1 MVAKHVHRSASEHD
15 RSNIAKAFVTSGLV
29 LKRAQGVYVEDEKGK
44 KYLDMTAGGTTAVG
58 YSHPR
63 LTKALV
69 NQVSRGIDHVDRQ
82 TMITEKASELADE
95 LKKCVPRSL
104 GKGKAVFG
112 HSGSDIIEKAIRLV
126 RFSKGRPLIVSY
138 YSAHHGANATALSAS
153 PTLKEMGT
161 NALARFFSLPGF
173 MHMPFPDSYRPW
185 FGKGSA
191 VGDNCLAFF
200 ERLLTSVVSPRLV
213 AGVLVEPILSL
224 GGNIVPPNGYFQGL
238 AKICR
243 ENDIPLIDDEVL
255 TGIGKTGRMFAME
268 HWGVVPDVLC
278 AGKALSGPLPLTMLL
293 AREELADQ
301 WEPKDYVGISKDAY
315 ILGCVAAI
323 EILRIVRDERLVDN
337 ASRVGGHLEGRL
349 RDMVDDLGLDGD
361 VRGKGLMMALD
372 LVESGR
378 TKAPDSQRAR
388 KVVQEA
394 RRRGLVVGLTGTW
407 ENVIRF
413 LPSLTVSERNI
424 DDAIEIL
431 VRSFKVSS

>member
-1 MVAKHVHRSASEHD
+1 MAAKVTRSSASELD
-15 RSNIAKAFVTSGLV
+15 RSNIARAFATSGLV

-69 NQVSRGIDHVDRQ
+69 SQVSRGIDHIDRQ
-82 TMITEKASELADE
+82 TMITEKASELTDE
-95 LKKCVPRSL
+95 LKTFVPNPL
-104 GKGKAVFG
+104 AKGKAVFG

-126 RFSKGRPLIVSY
+126 RFSKSRPVIVSY

-161 NALARFFSLPGF
+161 NALSRFFNLPGF

-185 FGKGSA
+185 FADGSKA
-191 VGDNCLAFF
+191 GDDCLAFL
-200 ERLLTSVVSPRLV
+200 ERLLSSVVSPRLV

-224 GGNIVPPNGYFQGL
+224 GGNVVPPDGYFQGL

-243 ENDIPLIDDEVL
+243 ENDIPLIGDEVL
-255 TGIGKTGRMFAME
+255 TGIGKTGRMFALE
-268 HWGVVPDVLC
+268 HWGVWPDVLC

-293 AREELADQ
+293 AREDLADK
-301 WEPKDYVGISKDAY
+301 WEPRDYVGISKDAY
-315 ILGCVAAI
+315 ILGCVAAV

-337 ASRVGGHLEGRL
+337 ASRVGSHLEARL
-349 RDMVDDLGLDGD
+349 KDMVDDLGLDGD
-361 VRGKGLMMALD
+361 VRGKGVMMALE
-372 LVESGR
+372 LVESEK
-378 TKAPDSQRAR
+378 TKAPDSLRAR
-388 KVVQEA
+388 SVVREA

-413 LPSLTVSERNI
+413 LPSLTISERNV
-424 DDAIEIL
+424 DDAIDIL
-431 VRSFKVSS
+431 VRSFEAS

>member
-1 MVAKHVHRSASEHD
+1 MRSSQ
-15 RSNIAKAFVTSGLV
+15 GLV
-29 LKRAQGVYVEDEKGK
+29 RPAECSPWN
-44 KYLDMTAGGTTAVG
+44 TGG
-58 YSHPR
+58 
-63 LTKALV
+63 
-69 NQVSRGIDHVDRQ
+69 
-82 TMITEKASELADE
+82 
-95 LKKCVPRSL
+95 
-104 GKGKAVFG
+104 
-112 HSGSDIIEKAIRLV
+112 
-126 RFSKGRPLIVSY
+126 
-138 YSAHHGANATALSAS
+138 
-153 PTLKEMGT
+153 
-161 NALARFFSLPGF
+161 
-173 MHMPFPDSYRPW
+173 W
-185 FGKGSA
+185 
-191 VGDNCLAFF
+191 
-200 ERLLTSVVSPRLV
+200 
-213 AGVLVEPILSL
+213 
-224 GGNIVPPNGYFQGL
+224 
-238 AKICR
+238 
-243 ENDIPLIDDEVL
+243 
-255 TGIGKTGRMFAME
+255 
-268 HWGVVPDVLC
+268 PDVLC

-293 AREELADQ
+293 AREDLVDQ

-323 EILRIVRDERLVDN
+323 EILRIVRDERLVEN